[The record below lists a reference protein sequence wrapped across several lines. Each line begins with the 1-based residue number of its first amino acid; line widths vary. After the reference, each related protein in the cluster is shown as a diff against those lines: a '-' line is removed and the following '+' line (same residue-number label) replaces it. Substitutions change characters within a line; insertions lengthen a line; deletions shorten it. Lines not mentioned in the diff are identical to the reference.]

1 MFSFIENTIFF
12 NKKTMFSYLEK
23 GISRNIWSCDL
34 VSASDIDLLRIFMCF
49 CIIFVMSA
57 PFSHHFLLHY
67 DGFCSFTATS
77 HVTTTASEMLCTKA
91 FQETCGSVAA
101 KTPIVVTI
109 LKTRLRESALLF
121 QSPTGEKVWLD
132 DRRESQIIQIYSNFA
147 NLFNSLQAECGV
159 AMQS

>member
-23 GISRNIWSCDL
+23 GISRNIWSCDV

-49 CIIFVMSA
+49 CIIFVISA
-57 PFSHHFLLHY
+57 PFSHHFLLHF

-91 FQETCGSVAA
+91 FQETCGRVAA
-101 KTPIVVTI
+101 N
-109 LKTRLRESALLF
+109 LK
-121 QSPTGEKVWLD
+121 K
-132 DRRESQIIQIYSNFA
+132 
-147 NLFNSLQAECGV
+147 
-159 AMQS
+159 